1 MKIKIFKNTIY
12 NELIYIQNRLYD
24 NNYIILFFSS
34 IIQLTKG
41 EIPNKIIFSK
51 IKIKKMN
58 DL

>member
-1 MKIKIFKNTIY
+1 MFKNTIY

-58 DL
+58 DF

>member
-41 EIPNKIIFSK
+41 EITNKIIFSK

-58 DL
+58 DF

>member
-1 MKIKIFKNTIY
+1 MKIKIFENTIY